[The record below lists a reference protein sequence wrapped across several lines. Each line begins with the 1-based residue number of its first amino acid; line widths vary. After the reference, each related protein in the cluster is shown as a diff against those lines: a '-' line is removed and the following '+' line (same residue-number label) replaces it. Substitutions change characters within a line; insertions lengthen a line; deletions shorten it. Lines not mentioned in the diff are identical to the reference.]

1 MALSPFEKKV
11 VELRFSERERV
22 RELERAYAQK
32 VLRPVWWVG
41 MVAAYLYSLSKYFLP
56 FPILI
61 PILFGVWVLAVILYL
76 DLWRLPKKKREGG
89 IFSRLKLERR
99 VWRGVIL
106 FAAIQLSHLLNFFLY
121 YILFVISNW

>member
-1 MALSPFEKKV
+1 VALSPFEKKV

-61 PILFGVWVLAVILYL
+61 PILFGVWVLAV
-76 DLWRLPKKKREGG
+76 
-89 IFSRLKLERR
+89 
-99 VWRGVIL
+99 
-106 FAAIQLSHLLNFFLY
+106 
-121 YILFVISNW
+121 